1 MNGVITKPPNRKRNA
16 RREHQSALS
25 FSISHV
31 VQNLGTP
38 QITDEPR
45 RKNAVTQFAKIAISN
60 LSNSNHAIR
69 DEQRRNTVGRTG
81 ALWGGKGKSDLYGE

>member
-69 DEQRRNTVGRTG
+69 DEQGRNTVWRTG
-81 ALWGGKGKSDLYGE
+81 ALWKAQRAGDLFGK